1 MKRHAS
7 PWLALVLLFGALTR
21 AFEDPS
27 QAKIAESAYQESS
40 NERTAISYLTS
51 KTPHQNAVFS
61 KAAHLLE
68 SLTAAP
74 SCTRIAAA
82 RLVTSCQSFEGK
94 GTADQESYEALDRIR
109 SVYAA
114 RLAICELEGAGAS
127 VPSPCLPVTLS
138 PPTSKNRFWFLSK
151 RNVPDTG
158 TYLVPEYLLEQ
169 CLKALESRPQWW
181 TSYSNNRQN
190 AMVICQASRLEV
202 EKEEL
207 LDLHRSIL
215 RSSVKLDEGLYQALR
230 NAAME
235 ASQHEAFIQAV
246 QSLQG
251 KLVAD
256 MEASQSLFRRIFE
269 DFLHEIELGIDTVSA
284 AVATALGRVQSKT
297 TVLEKE
303 IQNATSQIG
312 MFQQALQFAH
322 QETVYRNQLALRT
335 HEENNLAYRESASVL
350 QLSLQSLVETD
361 MARLSQS
368 MGRLDASLEWLT
380 SRLILILEQEV
391 KMAERL
397 QTMETTMEQSQAKAV
412 ELQNAQ
418 DTQFQALVAHS
429 EVQKRIQ
436 FDAQISQA
444 LLDKAATT
452 AANLHAI
459 IDEAA
464 TKYKQMPDLHFG
476 GIPSWTLYGILL
488 FIIGVH
494 NMRAAVSLF
503 FLDT

>member
-1 MKRHAS
+1 VLSLELSKIPARQKLLKVVRYFDTLKRDI
-7 PWLALVLLFGALTR
+7 LLTVRPNL
-21 AFEDPS
+21 P
-27 QAKIAESAYQESS
+27 AYQESS

-158 TYLVPEYLLEQ
+158 TDLVPEYLLEQ

-256 MEASQSLFRRIFE
+256 MEASQSLFRRIFG

-284 AVATALGRVQSKT
+284 AVASALGRVQSKT
-297 TVLEKE
+297 TVLEKV
-303 IQNATSQIG
+303 IK
-312 MFQQALQFAH
+312 
-322 QETVYRNQLALRT
+322 
-335 HEENNLAYRESASVL
+335 
-350 QLSLQSLVETD
+350 
-361 MARLSQS
+361 
-368 MGRLDASLEWLT
+368 
-380 SRLILILEQEV
+380 SRY
-391 KMAERL
+391 
-397 QTMETTMEQSQAKAV
+397 S
-412 ELQNAQ
+412 
-418 DTQFQALVAHS
+418 S
-429 EVQKRIQ
+429 
-436 FDAQISQA
+436 ISI
-444 LLDKAATT
+444 T
-452 AANLHAI
+452 
-459 IDEAA
+459 
-464 TKYKQMPDLHFG
+464 
-476 GIPSWTLYGILL
+476 
-488 FIIGVH
+488 
-494 NMRAAVSLF
+494 
-503 FLDT
+503 